1 MSDEMLLLLAG
12 VLAPFIVQ
20 LVKEIKF
27 RLNESGLSPQAPLSS
42 QAALGW
48 TYGVCLVLAVLS
60 KVALGEVL
68 IPAGDLPIV
77 LQAVLT
83 QLSVVLGLATF
94 VYKTLLS
101 QETSILV
108 RH

>member
-1 MSDEMLLLLAG
+1 MTDEALLLLAG
-12 VLAPFIVQ
+12 LLAPFIVQ
-20 LVKEIKF
+20 LVKEIQY
-27 RLNESGLSPQAPLSS
+27 RINGTDLHP

-48 TYGVCLVLAVLS
+48 TYAVCLVLAVVA
-60 KVALGEVL
+60 KVASGELIVPMGDLATVLPEVL
-68 IPAGDLPIV
+68 M
-77 LQAVLT
+77 

-101 QETSILV
+101 GDTNIIG

>member
-1 MSDEMLLLLAG
+1 MTDEMLLLLAG

-20 LVKEIKF
+20 LVKEIRF
-27 RLNESGLSPQAPLSS
+27 RLYKADLYPFVPLSS

-60 KVALGEVL
+60 KIALGEVL
-68 IPAGDLPIV
+68 VPAGDLPTV
-77 LQAVLT
+77 LQSVLM

-108 RH
+108 RR

>member
-1 MSDEMLLLLAG
+1 MSDEVLLLLAG
-12 VLAPFIVQ
+12 VLAPFVVQ
-20 LVKEIKF
+20 GVKEIQW
-27 RLNESGLSPQAPLSS
+27 RLFGIDLSS
-42 QAALGW
+42 QSALGW

-68 IPAGDLPIV
+68 IPAGDLPTV

-108 RH
+108 RR